1 MKNRPKATAQP
12 TVRSLLEEIERA
24 RYRERAL
31 EAALVRRIESL
42 AAAEAKAESKVRRME
57 RSLSWRIT
65 KPLRLLRRVI
75 PPLRI
80 GGMQFDLAFLIML
93 IGLQILISVAMNL

>member
-1 MKNRPKATAQP
+1 MYDPRMKNRPKATAQP

-24 RYRERAL
+24 HYRERAL

-65 KPLRLLRRVI
+65 KPLRLLRKILRGGKHLASTI
-75 PPLRI
+75 RRPLRT
-80 GGMQFDLAFLIML
+80 
-93 IGLQILISVAMNL
+93 

>member
-1 MKNRPKATAQP
+1 LAIYDPKVKNRPKATAQP

-42 AAAEAKAESKVRRME
+42 AAAEAKAESKIRRME

-65 KPLRLLRRVI
+65 KPVRLLRK
-75 PPLRI
+75 
-80 GGMQFDLAFLIML
+80 
-93 IGLQILISVAMNL
+93 ILSRGKQLTRAAKHPIRRRD

>member
-1 MKNRPKATAQP
+1 MKNRPRVTAKP

-42 AAAEAKAESKVRRME
+42 AAAEAKAELKFRRME
-57 RSLSWRIT
+57 RSLSWRMT
-65 KPLRLLRRVI
+65 KPLRLISRILRRGKQI
-75 PPLRI
+75 ASTAKRPLRT
-80 GGMQFDLAFLIML
+80 
-93 IGLQILISVAMNL
+93 

>member
-1 MKNRPKATAQP
+1 MAIYDPKMKNRPKATAQP

-65 KPLRLLRRVI
+65 KPLRLLRRI
-75 PPLRI
+75 LRGGKQLASTTRRPL
-80 GGMQFDLAFLIML
+80 
-93 IGLQILISVAMNL
+93 